1 VMFANIVVG
10 TDGSD
15 GATTALATAIDLA
28 HAGGAKLHV
37 VSAMKAPLAGG
48 FVGPEAMSVVPAAPD
63 WQDAAR
69 AELDNILGHASL
81 DAKAQGV
88 DVELHAEIGS
98 AAEVLCQV
106 ADSVGADL
114 IVVGSRGMKGGRR
127 FLGSVPNSVS
137 HHAGCSVLIVNTDS

>member
-1 VMFANIVVG
+1 MFQNIVVG

-15 GATTALATAIDLA
+15 GATIALSTAIELA
-28 HAGGAKLHV
+28 HAGGATLHV

-48 FVGPEAMSVVPAAPD
+48 FVGPEAMSAIPAAPD

-69 AELDNILGHASL
+69 AELDTILGRASL
-81 DAKAQGV
+81 DAKAKS
-88 DVELHAEIGS
+88 VEVQVHAEIGS
-98 AAEVLCQV
+98 AAEALCQV
-106 ADSVGADL
+106 AETVDADL

-137 HHAGCSVLIVNTDS
+137 HHAPCSVLIVDTGS

>member
-1 VMFANIVVG
+1 MFSNIVVG

-15 GATTALATAIDLA
+15 GATIALNTAIELA
-28 HAGGAKLHV
+28 AAGKATLHV
-37 VSAMKAPLAGG
+37 VSAMKAPLTGG
-48 FVGPEAMSVVPAAPD
+48 FVGPEAMSVIPASPD

-69 AELDNILGHASL
+69 SELDMILGRASL
-81 DAKAQGV
+81 DAKAHDV
-88 DVELHAEIGS
+88 DVQVHAEIGS

-106 ADSVGADL
+106 AEAVSADL

-137 HHAGCSVLIVNTDS
+137 HHSPCSVLIVDTGS